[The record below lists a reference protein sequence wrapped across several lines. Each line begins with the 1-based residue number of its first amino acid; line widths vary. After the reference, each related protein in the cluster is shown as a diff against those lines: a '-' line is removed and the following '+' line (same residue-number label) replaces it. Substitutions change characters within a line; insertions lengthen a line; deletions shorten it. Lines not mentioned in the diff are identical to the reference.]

1 MFVDGGH
8 VIDTDIMHKRLYII
22 GLLLLLLA
30 SCTGDREVR
39 AVLERDGIVD
49 TQDVLKIYEY
59 ISNH

>member
-1 MFVDGGH
+1 
-8 VIDTDIMHKRLYII
+8 MHKGLYII
-22 GLLLLLLA
+22 GLLLLLFVA
-30 SCTGDREVR
+30 CTGDREVR